1 MKETP
6 ESWAERLSQAPGE
19 VDFFTAVDVLAEATG
34 AAPPGAVERFQ
45 DERVAL
51 VHSSGLGFV
60 RGEVESAALTKSD
73 GGARGKLVSNF
84 FGLTGAVTPL
94 PLHLAEEADRDDDHG
109 ELVRGMLGLFNHRLL
124 SLLHR
129 GVRQIDYPRGFREDA
144 RDPWSQRVL
153 ALLGAADRPRQ
164 LSPAHVLRLAPV
176 LASGVRSPQ
185 MLEAALRIVLDDCLG
200 EARVIVEPFTGEWMA
215 IDPSEVARL
224 GSDTARVAMTSVLG
238 TSVLHRSGA
247 ARVQVGPLSGDT
259 YKEFTPGGKAHDRAL
274 DLLDAFLDEPL
285 HLDMVLE
292 IQDMSYPPGRLG
304 ERRLADDM
312 WLARSKR
319 AGTTK
324 ITVPLGR
331 RGEGA
336 T

>member
-34 AAPPGAVERFQ
+34 APPPGGAERFQ

-51 VHSSGLGFV
+51 VNTSGLGFS
-60 RGEVESAALTKSD
+60 RGEVESAALTRAE
-73 GGARGKLVSNF
+73 GGARGRLVTNF

-94 PLHLAEEADRDDDHG
+94 PLHMAEEADRDDDHG
-109 ELVRGMLGLFNHRLL
+109 EVVRGMFGLFNHRLL

-129 GVRQIDYPRGFREDA
+129 GVRQLDYPRGFREDG

-153 ALLGAADRPRQ
+153 ALLGASDRPRS
-164 LSPAHVLRLAPV
+164 LSAALVLRLAPV

-185 MLEAALRIVLDDCLG
+185 MLEAALRITLDDCLG
-200 EARVIVEPFTGEWMA
+200 EATVRVEPFTGEWMP

-224 GSDTARVAMTSVLG
+224 GSETARVASTAVLG

-247 ARVQVGPLSGDT
+247 ARVVVGPLSGDN
-259 YKEFTPGGKAHDRAL
+259 YKEFTPGGRAHDRAL

-292 IQDMSYPPGRLG
+292 IQDMSYPPGKLG
-304 ERRLADDM
+304 ERRLGDDL

-324 ITVPLGR
+324 ISVPLGR

-336 T
+336 S

>member
-1 MKETP
+1 VKETP
-6 ESWAERLSQAPGE
+6 ESWAERLSQAPAE

-34 AAPPGAVERFQ
+34 APPPGQAERFQ

-51 VHSSGLGFV
+51 VHTSGLGFV
-60 RGEVESAALTKSD
+60 RGEVESASLTKD
-73 GGARGKLVSNF
+73 REGARAKLVSNF

-129 GVRQIDYPRGFREDA
+129 GVRQLDYPRGFREDG

-153 ALLGAADRPRQ
+153 ALLGAGGPHS
-164 LSPAHVLRLAPV
+164 LSASHVLRLAPV

-200 EARVIVEPFTGEWMA
+200 EARVRVEPFTGEWMA

-259 YKEFTPGGKAHDRAL
+259 YKEFTPGGRAHDRAL

-304 ERRLADDM
+304 ERRLSDDL

-324 ITVPLGR
+324 ISVPLGR